1 MFLFWMV
8 AAVISVAAAGL
19 ILASARGSAKLA
31 ASTPAENPE
40 LAVHRRHLQD
50 LDGMVAR
57 GLLDEDEFAA
67 ARAEAGRRLIAAA
80 DIAEPSREGR
90 RWLVPAAAV
99 AVPVLALVVY
109 LLVGSPGVA
118 DAPMASRVEAWR
130 NSDARSLTAPQM
142 AAVLTELRKERP
154 GDAQLLSML
163 ASARLASG
171 DAYGAAKALREAV
184 ALRPDDPALW
194 SSLGEAFIATGGG
207 EVGADARKA
216 FAEALKRDP
225 KAAVPRYHLAR
236 ADIVAGEV
244 SRGLQGWKALLAD
257 LPPEDGRRDG
267 LAQEIAQV
275 ERTGGLAPAPDMEQ
289 AAAGPPNIQAM
300 VAGLAARLEADP
312 DDPDGWARL
321 IRAYA
326 VLGETEKQQA
336 ALEKAR
342 AQFKSRPDVL
352 RRLESASEAPQ

>member
-8 AAVISVAAAGL
+8 AAVISAVAAGL
-19 ILASARGSAKLA
+19 ILVGARGQSGFAG
-31 ASTPAENPE
+31 SVENPE

-57 GLLDEDEFAA
+57 GLLDEAEYAE

-80 DIAEPSREGR
+80 EITEPVRDGG
-90 RWLVPAAAV
+90 RWLAPTAAV

-109 LLVGSPGVA
+109 LVVGSPGVT
-118 DAPMASRVEAWR
+118 DAPMASRVTDWR

-154 GDAQLLSML
+154 RDAQLLSML
-163 ASARLASG
+163 ASARLASN
-171 DAYGAAKALREAV
+171 DPYGAAKALREAV
-184 ALRPDDPALW
+184 ALRPNDPALW
-194 SSLGEAFIATGGG
+194 ASLGEAFIATSGG
-207 EVGADARKA
+207 EVGADARRA
-216 FAEALKRDP
+216 FAEALKLDP
-225 KAAVPRYHLAR
+225 RAAVPRYHLAR
-236 ADIVAGEV
+236 AYIVDGEV
-244 SRGLQGWKALLAD
+244 SRGLEGWRSLLAD
-257 LPPEDGRRDG
+257 LPPQDERRDG
-267 LAQEIAQV
+267 LAQEIALV
-275 ERTGGLAPAPDMEQ
+275 ERTGGLAPAPDMAQ
-289 AAAGPPNIQAM
+289 AADGQPNIRAM
-300 VAGLAARLEADP
+300 VDGLAARLEAEP

-342 AQFKSRPDVL
+342 ARFKSRPDIV